1 MERHLT
7 IKRGALTIYLGYS
20 PGVGK
25 TYEMLSNAIDAYH
38 EGADIKI
45 GYIEPHQRKET
56 QALAEQLP
64 VIQTKSKNHGSHTFH
79 YLDVDQIIE
88 DDPDVV
94 LIDELAHT
102 NISKER
108 HEKRYMDIEE
118 ILSHGIDVHTT
129 LNIQH
134 IESLS
139 EQVALLTGVKIKERV
154 PDQFIMSSDAIEVID
169 ISPKQLINRL
179 KAGKVYKKERL
190 DTAFSHFFTYENL
203 TELRELTLRTA
214 ADMMS
219 QKEHLY
225 KKNTDIT
232 PHVAVAISG
241 SISNETVIRE
251 ARRIANR
258 EHAQF
263 TAVYID
269 VFDHEGKQ
277 YANNS
282 QVHQNLM
289 LAQSLGAS
297 VKVIYDNQIASGLD
311 DWCKSQ
317 KVTKLVIGQHMN
329 DKWHTRLKR
338 PLIDQLLDLKH
349 HYKIEI
355 VPIKH
360 IQMKAKP
367 ERQQQHMQQ
376 KRWTVDIFKMIAI
389 QAICVLLGLWI
400 YSTGKGEQDTIILLL
415 FLLGIVV
422 LSMWTQSYLIG
433 FFAAILNVLVF
444 NFFFTVPRFTFEVYR
459 FDYPITFTISII
471 VSIVTSG
478 LLKQIKHQYI
488 VTKHQLYRTDIL
500 LQFNDSI
507 KQTYTIPALLVN
519 ARHQIQHLLKQ
530 EVTIYL
536 VEDEKISKTIPVEG
550 PQTNDSRHQQALS
563 WIIKNQ
569 KRAGATT
576 DTFPGIHY
584 LLIPIGTK
592 PVKAIVSIHFSEAYI
607 IDSYDNSILE
617 SMLNEMSLAVEN
629 LSLLRQTRESMLRAE
644 REVARAHFLRSI
656 SHDIRTPLTSIIGN
670 LDVLLLNGKEMPRS
684 EQQQLVSRSFDEA
697 QYLHMLVSNILSLTR
712 LEHSNMKLNRQL
724 YLIEELVEEIESV
737 LERRRLNKQVKVS
750 ALHEICFVD
759 IDSQLI
765 LQAVFNLIENALKH
779 TPPETPI
786 TLRINKNEPHILF
799 EVIDRGPGLSDEEQQ
814 TIFQPFEK
822 HQLFKD
828 NKKDSMGLGLY
839 LVQAILQK
847 HDSQLKYRQNEPHGS
862 IFYFNLPFDKNTN

>member
-1 MERHLT
+1 MERNPT
-7 IKRGALTIYLGYS
+7 IKRGSLTIYLGYS

-25 TYEMLSNAIDAYH
+25 TYEMLSNAIDAYQ

-45 GYIEPHQRKET
+45 GYIESHQRKET
-56 QALAEQLP
+56 QALAEKLP
-64 VIQTKSKNHGSHTFH
+64 AIQTKSKNHGSHTFQ
-79 YLDVDQIIE
+79 YLDVDQII
-88 DDPDVV
+88 DDAPAII

-139 EQVALLTGVKIKERV
+139 EQVSLMTGVKVKERV

-190 DTAFSHFFTYENL
+190 DTAFTHFFTYENL
-203 TELRELTLRTA
+203 SELRELTLRTA
-214 ADMMS
+214 ADIMS

-225 KKNTDIT
+225 KKNIDIT
-232 PHVAVAISG
+232 PHIAVAISG

-269 VFDHEGKQ
+269 VFDHEGRHC
-277 YANNS
+277 ANES

-317 KVTKLVIGQHMN
+317 KVTKLVIGQHISDRWN
-329 DKWHTRLKR
+329 DIFKR

-360 IQMKAKP
+360 IQMKAKH
-367 ERQQQHMQQ
+367 ERHSQKVEQ
-376 KRWTVDIFKMIAI
+376 KRWTVDIFKMITI
-389 QAICVLLGLWI
+389 QAICVLLGLWV
-400 YSTGKGEQDTIILLL
+400 YSADHAEQDTIILLL
-415 FLLGIVV
+415 FLLGIIV

-433 FFAAILNVLVF
+433 FFAAILNVFVF

-507 KQTYTIPALLVN
+507 KQTYTIPDLLVN
-519 ARHQIQHLLKQ
+519 ARHQIQHLLNQ

-536 VEDEKISKTIPVEG
+536 VKDEKISKTIPIEG
-550 PQTNDSRHQQALS
+550 PHADYSRHQQALS

-576 DTFPGIHY
+576 DTFPGIQY
-584 LLIPIGTK
+584 LLIPIGTN
-592 PVKAIVSIHFSEAYI
+592 PVKAIVSIHFSETQV

-617 SMLNEMSLAVEN
+617 SMLNEISLAVEN

-644 REVARAHFLRSI
+644 REMTRSNFLRSI

-670 LDVLLLNGKEMPRS
+670 LDVLLLYGKEMS
-684 EQQQLVSRSFDEA
+684 QQEQHQLVSRSFDEA
-697 QYLHMLVSNILSLTR
+697 QYLHMLVSNILSLTK
-712 LEHSNMKLNRQL
+712 LEHLNVKLNRQL

-737 LERRRLNKQVKVS
+737 FERRRLNHQVKVM
-750 ALHEICFVD
+750 AFHDICFVN
-759 IDSQLI
+759 IDSKLI
-765 LQAVFNLIENALKH
+765 LQAIFNLIENALKH
-779 TPPETPI
+779 TPPETKT
-786 TLRINKNEPHILF
+786 TLVISKNEQQILF
-799 EVIDRGPGLSDEEQQ
+799 EVIDHGPGLTDEEQH
-814 TIFQPFEK
+814 TIFQPFHK

-839 LVQAILQK
+839 LVQSILEK

-862 IFYFNLPFDKNTN
+862 IFYFNLPYEY

>member
-1 MERHLT
+1 MERNPT
-7 IKRGALTIYLGYS
+7 IKRGSLTIYLGYS

-25 TYEMLSNAIDAYH
+25 TYEMLSNAIDAYQ

-56 QALAEQLP
+56 QALAEKLP
-64 VIQTKSKNHGSHTFH
+64 VIQTKSKNHGSHTFQ
-79 YLDVDQIIE
+79 YLDVDQII
-88 DDPDVV
+88 DDAPAII

-139 EQVALLTGVKIKERV
+139 EQVSLMTGVKVKERV

-190 DTAFSHFFTYENL
+190 DTAFTHFFTYENL
-203 TELRELTLRTA
+203 SELRELTLRTA
-214 ADMMS
+214 ADIMS

-225 KKNTDIT
+225 KKNIDIT
-232 PHVAVAISG
+232 PHIAVAISG

-269 VFDHEGKQ
+269 VFDHEGRH
-277 YANNS
+277 YANES

-317 KVTKLVIGQHMN
+317 KVTKLVIGQHISDRWN
-329 DKWHTRLKR
+329 DIFKR

-360 IQMKAKP
+360 IQMKAKH
-367 ERQQQHMQQ
+367 EGHSQKVEQ
-376 KRWTVDIFKMIAI
+376 KRWPVDIFKMITI
-389 QAICVLLGLWI
+389 QAICVLLGLWV
-400 YSTGKGEQDTIILLL
+400 YSADHAEQDTIILLL
-415 FLLGIVV
+415 FLLGIII

-433 FFAAILNVLVF
+433 FFAAILNVFVF

-507 KQTYTIPALLVN
+507 KQTYTIPDLLVN
-519 ARHQIQHLLKQ
+519 ARHQIQHLLNQ

-536 VEDEKISKTIPVEG
+536 VEDEKISKTIPIEG
-550 PQTNDSRHQQALS
+550 PHADYSRHQQALS

-576 DTFPGIHY
+576 DTFPGIQY
-584 LLIPIGTK
+584 LLIPIGTN
-592 PVKAIVSIHFSEAYI
+592 PVKAIVSIHFSETQV

-617 SMLNEMSLAVEN
+617 SMLNEISLAVEN

-644 REVARAHFLRSI
+644 REMTRSNFLRSI

-670 LDVLLLNGKEMPRS
+670 LDVLLLYGKEMS
-684 EQQQLVSRSFDEA
+684 QQEQHQLVSRSFDEA
-697 QYLHMLVSNILSLTR
+697 QYLHMLVSNILSLTK
-712 LEHSNMKLNRQL
+712 LEHSNVKLNRQL

-737 LERRRLNKQVKVS
+737 LERRRLNHQVKVM
-750 ALHEICFVD
+750 AFHDICFVN
-759 IDSQLI
+759 IDSKLI
-765 LQAVFNLIENALKH
+765 LQAIFNLIENALKH
-779 TPPETPI
+779 TPPETKI
-786 TLRINKNEPHILF
+786 TLVISKNEQQILF
-799 EVIDRGPGLSDEEQQ
+799 EVIDHGPGLTDEEQH
-814 TIFQPFEK
+814 TIFQPFHK

-839 LVQAILQK
+839 LVQSILEK
-847 HDSQLKYRQNEPHGS
+847 HDSQLKYRQNEPYGS
-862 IFYFNLPFDKNTN
+862 IFYFNLPYEY

>member
-1 MERHLT
+1 MERNPT
-7 IKRGALTIYLGYS
+7 TKRGSLTIYLGYS

-25 TYEMLSNAIDAYH
+25 TYEMLSNAIDAYQ

-56 QALAEQLP
+56 QALAEKLP
-64 VIQTKSKNHGSHTFH
+64 VIQTKSKNHGSHTFQ
-79 YLDVDQIIE
+79 YLDVDQII
-88 DDPDVV
+88 DDAPAII

-139 EQVALLTGVKIKERV
+139 EQVSLMTGVKVKERV

-179 KAGKVYKKERL
+179 KTGKVYKKERL
-190 DTAFSHFFTYENL
+190 DTAFTHFFTYENL
-203 TELRELTLRTA
+203 SELRELTLRTA
-214 ADMMS
+214 ADIMS

-225 KKNTDIT
+225 KKNIDIT
-232 PHVAVAISG
+232 PHIAVAISG

-269 VFDHEGKQ
+269 VFDHEGRH
-277 YANNS
+277 YANES

-317 KVTKLVIGQHMN
+317 KVTKLVIGQHISDRWN
-329 DKWHTRLKR
+329 DIFKR

-360 IQMKAKP
+360 IQMKAKH
-367 ERQQQHMQQ
+367 ERHSQKVEQ
-376 KRWTVDIFKMIAI
+376 KRWSVDIFKMITI
-389 QAICVLLGLWI
+389 QAICVLLGLWV
-400 YSTGKGEQDTIILLL
+400 YNADKGEQDTIILLL
-415 FLLGIVV
+415 FLLGIIV

-433 FFAAILNVLVF
+433 FFAAILNVFVF

-507 KQTYTIPALLVN
+507 KQTYTIPDLLDN
-519 ARHQIQHLLKQ
+519 ARHQIQHLLNQ

-536 VEDEKISKTIPVEG
+536 VEDEKISKTIPIEG
-550 PQTNDSRHQQALS
+550 PHADYSRHQQALS

-576 DTFPGIHY
+576 DTFPGIQY
-584 LLIPIGTK
+584 LLIPIGTN
-592 PVKAIVSIHFSEAYI
+592 PVKAIVSIHFSETQV

-617 SMLNEMSLAVEN
+617 SMLNEISLAVEN

-644 REVARAHFLRSI
+644 REMTRSNFLRSI

-670 LDVLLLNGKEMPRS
+670 LDVLLLYGKEMPQQ
-684 EQQQLVSRSFDEA
+684 EQHQLVSRSFDEA
-697 QYLHMLVSNILSLTR
+697 QYLHMLVSNILSLTK
-712 LEHSNMKLNRQL
+712 LEHSNVKLNRQL
-724 YLIEELVEEIESV
+724 YLIEELVEEIGSV
-737 LERRRLNKQVKVS
+737 LERRRLNHQVKVM
-750 ALHEICFVD
+750 AFHDICFVN
-759 IDSQLI
+759 IDSKLI
-765 LQAVFNLIENALKH
+765 LQAIFNLIENALKH
-779 TPPETPI
+779 TPPETKI
-786 TLRINKNEPHILF
+786 TLVISKNEQQILF
-799 EVIDRGPGLSDEEQQ
+799 EVIDHGPGLTDEEQY
-814 TIFQPFEK
+814 TIFQPFHK

-839 LVQAILQK
+839 LVQSILEK
-847 HDSQLKYRQNEPHGS
+847 HGSQLKYRQNEPHGS
-862 IFYFNLPFDKNTN
+862 IFYFNLPYEY